1 MVKVTILLR
10 RNPAMTL
17 EQFIA
22 HHKGKHAALFMSA
35 PVVRE
40 TVRRYVQ
47 QHSLGVELSG
57 LPPAQ
62 YDGVT
67 ELWFD
72 DVESFGRCFDD
83 DEYMRLVRP
92 DEITFLDLAACD
104 IVISKENIVRA

>member
-1 MVKVTILLR
+1 MIKVTILLR

-17 EQFIA
+17 DQFVA
-22 HHKGKHAALFMSA
+22 HHKGRHAALFLSV

-47 QHSLGVELSG
+47 QHSLGLELPG
-57 LPPAQ
+57 LPPAR

-72 DVESFGRCFDD
+72 DVESFGRCFGDA
-83 DEYMRLVRP
+83 EYMRVVRP
-92 DEITFLDLAACD
+92 DELAFLDLAACD
-104 IVISKENIVRA
+104 LVVSAENAVLG